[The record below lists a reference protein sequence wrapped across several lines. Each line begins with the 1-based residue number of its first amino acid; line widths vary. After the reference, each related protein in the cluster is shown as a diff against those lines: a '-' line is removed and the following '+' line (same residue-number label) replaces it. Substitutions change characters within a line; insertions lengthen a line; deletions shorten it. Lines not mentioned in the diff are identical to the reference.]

1 MDLTINRTD
10 EQWDGVFGHIPELN
24 LVTLEHA
31 YSRGDGS
38 FHAKVP
44 QGRYKCVRGQH
55 TLPNGHKLET
65 FEVTHVPG
73 HTGILF
79 HPGNKYQDSAGCF
92 LPGMEVV
99 RGDRQRLIAQSLIA
113 LHILLDA
120 QEGVDEFFL
129 TVNGPVTHNT

>member
-1 MDLTINRTD
+1 MK
-10 EQWDGVFGHIPELN
+10 QWDGVFGHIPELN

-99 RGDRQRLIAQSLIA
+99 RGTDNASSLRVLSHSTSSWTPRRA
-113 LHILLDA
+113 WTSS
-120 QEGVDEFFL
+120 F
-129 TVNGPVTHNT
+129 